1 MSFYYY
7 MDYHI
12 SSIYDIKNCN
22 ALFDLQYQYI
32 KKKNENICI
41 DQQHRR

>member
-7 MDYHI
+7 TDYHI
-12 SSIYDIKNCN
+12 FSIHDIKNCN

-32 KKKNENICI
+32 KKKMKIFCI